1 MNNLDEII
9 EAVKLLKEK
18 TEGLLGIRITTNK
31 GVTKI
36 ENHFSISLRDNK
48 DEIILNDEEYQ
59 KLKKLFSL
67 DLKGDLS
74 EWLIWKKK
82 LKS

>member
-18 TEGLLGIRITTNK
+18 TKGRLGIRITTNE
-31 GVTKI
+31 GVIKI

-74 EWLIWKKK
+74 E
-82 LKS
+82 